1 MPTVTTYTKA
11 RAKFA
16 SLCDEVTSTR
26 EPVIIQR
33 RGHEDVALVAASEL
47 RGLEETAHLL
57 SSPENAKRL
66 LAAIARARGGK
77 PKPGSVEALRRELGL
92 DQAE

>member
-1 MPTVTTYTKA
+1 MATVTTYTQA
-11 RAKFA
+11 RAKLA

-26 EPVIIQR
+26 EAVIIQR

-57 SSPENAKRL
+57 SSPANARRL
-66 LAAIARARGGK
+66 LTAIARARGGK
-77 PKPGSVEALRRELGL
+77 TTPGSIEALRRELGL

>member
-1 MPTVTTYTKA
+1 MSTVTTYTNA
-11 RAKFA
+11 RAKLA
-16 SLCDEVTSTR
+16 SLCDKVTSTR

-66 LAAIARARGGK
+66 LTAIARARGGK
-77 PKPGSVEALRRELGL
+77 GKPTPLAAIRKELGL
-92 DQAE
+92 DQTT